1 MFARRHIQSAWL
13 PDVIHILPP
22 LMTYSSPFFTA
33 VVLIPIPEH
42 RKLRVILVKE
52 GYIGPGMTGRSLP
65 GSQKTIWFSPIPH
78 CPITLPGH
86 KANQSGQLLEGKP
99 GEQDHFSHLPLDG
112 VFIPVDDS

>member
-1 MFARRHIQSAWL
+1 MVFARRHIQSAWL

-65 GSQKTIWFSPIPH
+65 GSQTENYLVLPH
-78 CPITLPGH
+78 T
-86 KANQSGQLLEGKP
+86 
-99 GEQDHFSHLPLDG
+99 PLSNN
-112 VFIPVDDS
+112 PSRP